1 MPHRFSNRFLF
12 LVIAGLALLARLVY
26 LYTYYR
32 SPYWAIMALD
42 PETHDLLARRIAAGL
57 GLGSRAYFRAPLYL
71 YLLGG
76 VYKIFGSG
84 YWAPRILQAWLGAVS
99 AGLTFLLG
107 RRLLSRP
114 AAVAAGV
121 LAALSWNLVYF
132 DGELLL
138 ESLATFLSL
147 AGLLMLQRE
156 RRAGRAWLFLTGVIF
171 GLAAITRPNLLLVLA
186 AVLAL
191 KLLEKPL
198 ALAARSALMLG
209 LGISLPVAAVAARNL
224 VIAHDWVT
232 VASQGGINFYLGN
245 NPSADGLTVV
255 VPFPRRMIP
264 RDFQAR
270 YQSDPWFKEDVWLS
284 ALYGAESAAGRPVP
298 ESEVSS
304 YWYRE
309 SLRRMGPKPGTWLL
323 LFLRKT
329 YFLFHRTEIS
339 NNRDLDY
346 HRAHFPALQALSL
359 VNVSWI
365 APLALL
371 GFGWALRDFRRFR
384 WLLVFAATYSLTVI
398 MFFVN
403 SRFRAPLLPVAL
415 VFAMLAAERLAET
428 AKAGAYPP
436 LARALAALLL
446 LAVFCNADL
455 VRWNDRPLRA
465 AMHLDLGLAFVR
477 HQRYPEAE
485 AELREALRIKDQF
498 PEAHLSLGNVLALEK
513 KEAQAIHEF
522 VIALLQQPDYAEA
535 HYNLGLTYRRLGRP
549 EPAAEH
555 FAEAHRLAPSL
566 Y

>member
-1 MPHRFSNRFLF
+1 MEHRFSNKALFF
-12 LVIAGLALLARLVY
+12 LVAGLALLVRLLY

-71 YLLGG
+71 YWLGG
-76 VYKIFGSG
+76 VYKIFGPG
-84 YWAPRILQAWLGAVS
+84 YWAPRILQAVLGSVS
-99 AGLTFLLG
+99 AGFTFLLG
-107 RRLLSRP
+107 RKLLSRP
-114 AAVAAGV
+114 AAVAAGI

-147 AGLLMLQRE
+147 AGLLALHRE
-156 RRAGRAWLFLTGVIF
+156 RRAGRAWHFFFGIIF

-186 AVLAL
+186 AILAL
-191 KLLEKPL
+191 KLLEKPW
-198 ALAARSALMLG
+198 AGAARSAVVLG
-209 LGISLPVAAVAARNL
+209 LGISLPVAAVTARNL
-224 VIAHDWVT
+224 MVARDPVM

-255 VPFPRRMIP
+255 VPFPRRLIP

-270 YQSDPWFKEDVWLS
+270 YRSDPWFKEDVWLS
-284 ALYGAESAAGRPVP
+284 ALYGAEAAAGRPVK

-309 SLRRMGPKPGTWLL
+309 SLRQMGPQPARWLL
-323 LFLRKT
+323 LLLRKT

-346 HRAHFPALQALSL
+346 HRSHFPVLRALGL
-359 VNVSWI
+359 VNVSWL

-371 GFGWALRDFRRFR
+371 GFGFALRELRRFR
-384 WLLVFAATYSLTVI
+384 WLIAFAATYSLTVI

-403 SRFRAPLLPVAL
+403 SRFRAPILPVAL
-415 VFAMLAAERLAET
+415 VFAMLAAERLAQK
-428 AKAGAYPP
+428 AKAGAYSQ
-436 LARALAALLL
+436 LVRALTALLL
-446 LAVFCNADL
+446 LGVFCNANL

-465 AMHLDLGLAFVR
+465 AMHLDLGLGLVR

-485 AELREALRIKDQF
+485 AELREALRIKDQL

-513 KEAQAIHEF
+513 REEQAIHEF
-522 VIALLQQPDYAEA
+522 MIALRQQPDYAEA
-535 HYNLGLTYRRLGRP
+535 HYNLGLTYLRLGRP